1 MKKNKKRIKKNLK
14 KVIKI
19 KRKTLNKIKINKK
32 KKRMKSFKKNFS
44 NKKIK
49 LNKKKKKTKKLQ
61 RKKIQLSKKKKIN
74 KRIKLKNKIKKNKAK
89 NKIKKNKAK
98 NKIKK
103 NYFYKILPLTKIK
116 NGLINKFNIK
126 IFVLKLF
133 DPIIGKYNDY
143 LKKKKNE
150 KIKKIEEDRKEKEKQ
165 LKVEE
170 QLKAQFKEKELKDE
184 IKIARERERDIK
196 NFLRKEQAEIRREH
210 AERQRKFLA
219 QLKLEKQIERF
230 QIREIKELE
239 NLEKISLKE
248 QRDDYVGLQ
257 ARIQKLKDKYR
268 AIRDEKI
275 RERVEAL
282 GVQIKEGDDRDVL
295 LKKEKEYRIE
305 RHKIENCLESFYRS
319 SASLC
324 FQINKRYITKH
335 QSILRCIDRRFENGE
350 IFIKWDDSPEDDW
363 LLLLYIKN
371 NLPKDGVIIED
382 KTNPEKNVSHEFK
395 TNEIFRANDLMVDQ
409 IVKMLERER
418 TKKAS

>member
-89 NKIKKNKAK
+89 NKAK

-116 NGLINKFNIK
+116 NGLINKFNVK

-305 RHKIENCLESFYRS
+305 RHKIESCLESFYRS

-350 IFIKWDDSPEDDW
+350 IFIKWDDSSEDDW

-371 NLPKDGVIIED
+371 NSPKDGVIIED

>member
-14 KVIKI
+14 KIIKI

-32 KKRMKSFKKNFS
+32 RKRMKSFKKNFS

-74 KRIKLKNKIKKNKAK
+74 KKIKLK

-116 NGLINKFNIK
+116 NGLINKFNVK

-143 LKKKKNE
+143 LKKNKNE
-150 KIKKIEEDRKEKEKQ
+150 KIKKIEEDRKQKEKQ
-165 LKVEE
+165 LKVKE

-324 FQINKRYITKH
+324 FQINKRYTTNH

>member
-1 MKKNKKRIKKNLK
+1 MKKNKKKIKKYIK

-32 KKRMKSFKKNFS
+32 KKRIKSIKKYFPNKKN
-44 NKKIK
+44 K
-49 LNKKKKKTKKLQ
+49 LNKKKNKTKKLQ
-61 RKKIQLSKKKKIN
+61 RKKAQLSKKRKIN
-74 KRIKLKNKIKKNKAK
+74 KKIKL
-89 NKIKKNKAK
+89 K

-103 NYFYKILPLTKIK
+103 NYFYKILPLMKIK
-116 NGLINKFNIK
+116 DELINKFNVK
-126 IFVLKLF
+126 ICVLKLF

-143 LKKKKNE
+143 LKRKKNE

-165 LKVEE
+165 LKVDE

-184 IKIARERERDIK
+184 IKIARERKRDIK

-210 AERQRKFLA
+210 AERQRKFLV

-282 GVQIKEGDDRDVL
+282 GVQIKEGDDRDIL

-350 IFIKWDDSPEDDW
+350 IFIKWDDSSEDDW

-371 NLPKDGVIIED
+371 NSPKDGVIIED

-418 TKKAS
+418 IKKAS

>member
-89 NKIKKNKAK
+89 NKAK

-116 NGLINKFNIK
+116 DGLINKFNVK

-350 IFIKWDDSPEDDW
+350 IFIKWDDSSEDDW

-371 NLPKDGVIIED
+371 NSPKDGVIIED

>member
-61 RKKIQLSKKKKIN
+61 RKKIQSSKKKKIN
-74 KRIKLKNKIKKNKAK
+74 KKIKLKNKIKKNKA
-89 NKIKKNKAK
+89 KNKAK

-116 NGLINKFNIK
+116 NGLINKFNVK

-165 LKVEE
+165 LKVKE

-230 QIREIKELE
+230 QIREVKELE

-305 RHKIENCLESFYRS
+305 RHKIESCLESFYRS

-350 IFIKWDDSPEDDW
+350 IFIKWDDSSEDDW

>member
-1 MKKNKKRIKKNLK
+1 MKKNKKRTKKNLK

-61 RKKIQLSKKKKIN
+61 RKKIQLSKKKN

-89 NKIKKNKAK
+89 NKIKKNF
-98 NKIKK
+98 
-103 NYFYKILPLTKIK
+103 FYKILPLTKIK
-116 NGLINKFNIK
+116 NGLINKFNVK

-170 QLKAQFKEKELKDE
+170 QLKAQSKEKELKDE

-210 AERQRKFLA
+210 AERQRKFLV

-350 IFIKWDDSPEDDW
+350 IFIKWDDSSEDDW

-371 NLPKDGVIIED
+371 NSPKDGVIIED

>member
-1 MKKNKKRIKKNLK
+1 MKKNKKKIKKNLK
-14 KVIKI
+14 KIIKI

-32 KKRMKSFKKNFS
+32 RKRMKSFKKNFS

-61 RKKIQLSKKKKIN
+61 RKKIQLNKK
-74 KRIKLKNKIKKNKAK
+74 IKLKSKIKKKKAK
-89 NKIKKNKAK
+89 NKIKKNF
-98 NKIKK
+98 
-103 NYFYKILPLTKIK
+103 FYKILPLMKIK
-116 NGLINKFNIK
+116 DELINKFNVK
-126 IFVLKLF
+126 IFVLKFF

-150 KIKKIEEDRKEKEKQ
+150 KIKKIEEDRKKKEKQ
-165 LKVEE
+165 LKIEE

-210 AERQRKFLA
+210 AERQRKFLV
-219 QLKLEKQIERF
+219 QLKLERQIERF

-350 IFIKWDDSPEDDW
+350 IFIKWDDSSEDDW

-371 NLPKDGVIIED
+371 NSPKDGVIIED
-382 KTNPEKNVSHEFK
+382 KTNPEKNASHEFK

>member
-32 KKRMKSFKKNFS
+32 KKTMKSFKKNFS

-61 RKKIQLSKKKKIN
+61 RKKIQLSKKKN

-89 NKIKKNKAK
+89 NKAKKK
-98 NKIKK
+98 
-103 NYFYKILPLTKIK
+103 YFYKILPLTKIK

-165 LKVEE
+165 LRAEE

>member
-19 KRKTLNKIKINKK
+19 KRKTLNKIKTNKK

-89 NKIKKNKAK
+89 NKAK

-103 NYFYKILPLTKIK
+103 NFFYKILPLTKIK

-210 AERQRKFLA
+210 AERQRKFLV

>member
-1 MKKNKKRIKKNLK
+1 MKKNKKRTKKNLK

-61 RKKIQLSKKKKIN
+61 RKKIQLSKKKN

-89 NKIKKNKAK
+89 NKTKKK
-98 NKIKK
+98 
-103 NYFYKILPLTKIK
+103 YFYKILPLTKIK

-133 DPIIGKYNDY
+133 DPIIGKYNNY

-150 KIKKIEEDRKEKEKQ
+150 KIQKIEEDRKEKEKQ

-170 QLKAQFKEKELKDE
+170 QLKAQFKEKEFKDE
-184 IKIARERERDIK
+184 IRIARERERDIK

-350 IFIKWDDSPEDDW
+350 IFIKWDDSSEDDW

-371 NLPKDGVIIED
+371 NSPKDGVIIED

>member
-1 MKKNKKRIKKNLK
+1 MKKNKKKIKKNLK

-89 NKIKKNKAK
+89 NKAK

-116 NGLINKFNIK
+116 DGLINKFNVK

-350 IFIKWDDSPEDDW
+350 IFIKWDDSSEDDW

-371 NLPKDGVIIED
+371 NSPKDGVIIED

>member
-49 LNKKKKKTKKLQ
+49 LNKKRKKTKKLQ

-89 NKIKKNKAK
+89 NKAK

-116 NGLINKFNIK
+116 NGLINKFNVK

-350 IFIKWDDSPEDDW
+350 IFIKWDDSSEDDW

-371 NLPKDGVIIED
+371 NSPKDGVIIED

>member
-1 MKKNKKRIKKNLK
+1 MKKNKKRTKKNLK

-74 KRIKLKNKIKKNKAK
+74 KRIKLKNKIKKN
-89 NKIKKNKAK
+89 
-98 NKIKK
+98 
-103 NYFYKILPLTKIK
+103 YFYKILPLMKIK
-116 NGLINKFNIK
+116 DELINKFNLK

-196 NFLRKEQAEIRREH
+196 NFLRKEQAEIRRQH
-210 AERQRKFLA
+210 SERQRKFLV

-371 NLPKDGVIIED
+371 NSPKDGVIIED

-395 TNEIFRANDLMVDQ
+395 TNEIFRANDLKVDQ

>member
-1 MKKNKKRIKKNLK
+1 MKKNKKRTKKNLK

-19 KRKTLNKIKINKK
+19 KRKSLNKIKTNKK

-89 NKIKKNKAK
+89 
-98 NKIKK
+98 K
-103 NYFYKILPLTKIK
+103 NYFYKILPLIKIK
-116 NGLINKFNIK
+116 DGLINKFNVK

-350 IFIKWDDSPEDDW
+350 IFIKWDDSSEDDW

-371 NLPKDGVIIED
+371 NSPKDGVIIED

-409 IVKMLERER
+409 IVKMLERAR
-418 TKKAS
+418 IKKAS

>member
-1 MKKNKKRIKKNLK
+1 MKKNKKKIKKNLK

-61 RKKIQLSKKKKIN
+61 RKKIQLSKKKKKN
-74 KRIKLKNKIKKNKAK
+74 KRIKLKNKIKKNKHK
-89 NKIKKNKAK
+89 NKVK

-116 NGLINKFNIK
+116 DGLINKFNVK

>member
-1 MKKNKKRIKKNLK
+1 MKKNKKRKKKNLK

-49 LNKKKKKTKKLQ
+49 LNKKRKKTKKLQ

-89 NKIKKNKAK
+89 NKAK

-116 NGLINKFNIK
+116 DGLINKFNVK

-165 LKVEE
+165 LKVKE

-350 IFIKWDDSPEDDW
+350 IFIKWDDSSEDDW

-371 NLPKDGVIIED
+371 NSPKDGVIIED

>member
-49 LNKKKKKTKKLQ
+49 LNKKRKKTKKLQ

-74 KRIKLKNKIKKNKAK
+74 KKIKLK

-116 NGLINKFNIK
+116 NGLINKFNVK

-371 NLPKDGVIIED
+371 NSPKDGVIIED

>member
-19 KRKTLNKIKINKK
+19 KKKTLNKIKINKK
-32 KKRMKSFKKNFS
+32 KKRMKRYKKSFS

-61 RKKIQLSKKKKIN
+61 RKKIQLTEKKKIN
-74 KRIKLKNKIKKNKAK
+74 KRIKLK

-170 QLKAQFKEKELKDE
+170 QLKAQFKEKEFKDE
-184 IKIARERERDIK
+184 IRIARERERDIK

-324 FQINKRYITKH
+324 FQINKRYTTKH

>member
-61 RKKIQLSKKKKIN
+61 RKKIQLSKKKN

-89 NKIKKNKAK
+89 NKAKKK
-98 NKIKK
+98 
-103 NYFYKILPLTKIK
+103 YFYKILPLTKIK

-165 LKVEE
+165 LRAEE

>member
-1 MKKNKKRIKKNLK
+1 MKKNKKKIKKNLK
-14 KVIKI
+14 KIIKI

-32 KKRMKSFKKNFS
+32 RKRMKSFKKNFS

-49 LNKKKKKTKKLQ
+49 LNKKKKKTKKIQ
-61 RKKIQLSKKKKIN
+61 RKKIQLSKKKIN
-74 KRIKLKNKIKKNKAK
+74 KRIKLKSKIKKNKT
-89 NKIKKNKAK
+89 K

-103 NYFYKILPLTKIK
+103 NYFYKILPLMKIK
-116 NGLINKFNIK
+116 DELINKFNVK
-126 IFVLKLF
+126 IFVLKFF

-150 KIKKIEEDRKEKEKQ
+150 KIKKIEEDRKKKEKQ
-165 LKVEE
+165 LKIEE

-184 IKIARERERDIK
+184 IKIARERGRDIK
-196 NFLRKEQAEIRREH
+196 NFLRKEQAEIRKEH
-210 AERQRKFLA
+210 AERQRKFLV
-219 QLKLEKQIERF
+219 QLKLERQIERF

-248 QRDDYVGLQ
+248 QRDDYAGLQ

-350 IFIKWDDSPEDDW
+350 IFIKWDDSSEDDW

-371 NLPKDGVIIED
+371 NSPKDGVIIED
-382 KTNPEKNVSHEFK
+382 KTNPEKNASHEFK

>member
-89 NKIKKNKAK
+89 NKAK

-116 NGLINKFNIK
+116 NGLINKFNVK

-350 IFIKWDDSPEDDW
+350 IFIKWDDSSEDDW

-371 NLPKDGVIIED
+371 NSPKDGVIIED

>member
-1 MKKNKKRIKKNLK
+1 MKKNKKRTKKNLK

-44 NKKIK
+44 NKKIQS
-49 LNKKKKKTKKLQ
+49 NKK
-61 RKKIQLSKKKKIN
+61 RKKIKKFQRKKIN
-74 KRIKLKNKIKKNKAK
+74 KRIKLK

-116 NGLINKFNIK
+116 NGLINKFNVK

-170 QLKAQFKEKELKDE
+170 QLKTQFKEKELKEE

-196 NFLRKEQAEIRREH
+196 NFLRKEQAVIRREH
-210 AERQRKFLA
+210 AERQRKFLV

-282 GVQIKEGDDRDVL
+282 GVQIKEDDDRDAL
-295 LKKEKEYRIE
+295 LQKEKEYRIE

-350 IFIKWDDSPEDDW
+350 IFIKWDDSSEDDW

-371 NLPKDGVIIED
+371 NSPKDGVIIED

>member
-32 KKRMKSFKKNFS
+32 KKRMKRYKKSFL

-89 NKIKKNKAK
+89 NKAK

-116 NGLINKFNIK
+116 NGLINKFNVK

-165 LKVEE
+165 LKVKE

-210 AERQRKFLA
+210 AERQRKFLV

-350 IFIKWDDSPEDDW
+350 IFIKWDDSSEDDW

-371 NLPKDGVIIED
+371 NSPKDGVIIED

>member
-89 NKIKKNKAK
+89 NKAKKK
-98 NKIKK
+98 
-103 NYFYKILPLTKIK
+103 YFYKILPLTKIK

-210 AERQRKFLA
+210 AERQKKFLA

-350 IFIKWDDSPEDDW
+350 IFIKWDDSPEEDW
-363 LLLLYIKN
+363 LLLIYIKN
-371 NLPKDGVIIED
+371 NLPKEGIVIED
-382 KTNPEKNVSHEFK
+382 KTNPEKNISHEFK
-395 TNEIFRANDLMVDQ
+395 TNEIFKASDMMVDALTQ
-409 IVKMLERER
+409 LLEKER

>member
-1 MKKNKKRIKKNLK
+1 MKKKKKLKRILKIKKKTLDRRKNKKTKKKLKKNIKTKGKNLGNK
-14 KVIKI
+14 RKKI
-19 KRKTLNKIKINKK
+19 KNFKK
-32 KKRMKSFKKNFS
+32 KK
-44 NKKIK
+44 IQ
-49 LNKKKKKTKKLQ
+49 LNKKKKILKKV
-61 RKKIQLSKKKKIN
+61 KK
-74 KRIKLKNKIKKNKAK
+74 IKLKDKIKKDNL
-89 NKIKKNKAK
+89 
-98 NKIKK
+98 
-103 NYFYKILPLTKIK
+103 YRILPLTKIK
-116 NGLINKFNIK
+116 KKLIKTFNIK
-126 IFVLKLF
+126 IFILNLF

-150 KIKKIEEDRKEKEKQ
+150 KIKKIEEERKEREKKLKIVEHLKIQ
-165 LKVEE
+165 L
-170 QLKAQFKEKELKDE
+170 KEKELKDE
-184 IKIARERERDIK
+184 IKIAREREKDIK

-219 QLKLEKQIERF
+219 QLKLEKQIEKF
-230 QIREIKELE
+230 QILEIKELE
-239 NLEKISLKE
+239 NLEKISLRE
-248 QRDDYVGLQ
+248 QRDDYAGLQ
-257 ARIQKLKDKYR
+257 ARIQKLKEKYQ

-275 RERVEAL
+275 RGRVEAL
-282 GVQIKEGDDRDVL
+282 GVEIKEGDDRESL
-295 LKKEKEYRIE
+295 LQKEKEYRIE

-324 FQINKRYITKH
+324 FQINKRYTTKH

-350 IFIKWDDSPEDDW
+350 IFIKWDDSSEKDW

-409 IVKMLERER
+409 LVKMLERER

>member
-1 MKKNKKRIKKNLK
+1 MKKNKKRTKKNLK

-32 KKRMKSFKKNFS
+32 KKRTKSFEKNFS

-49 LNKKKKKTKKLQ
+49 LNKKRKKTKKLQ

-89 NKIKKNKAK
+89 NKTKKK
-98 NKIKK
+98 
-103 NYFYKILPLTKIK
+103 YFYKILPLTKIK

>member
-32 KKRMKSFKKNFS
+32 NKRMKSFKKNFS

-49 LNKKKKKTKKLQ
+49 LNKKNNKTKKLQ
-61 RKKIQLSKKKKIN
+61 IKKIQLSKKKKIN

-89 NKIKKNKAK
+89 NKIKKN
-98 NKIKK
+98 
-103 NYFYKILPLTKIK
+103 YFYKNLKLTKIK
-116 NGLINKFNIK
+116 DGLINKFNVK

-248 QRDDYVGLQ
+248 ERDDYVGLH

-371 NLPKDGVIIED
+371 NSPKDGVIIED

>member
-1 MKKNKKRIKKNLK
+1 MKKKKKLKKVLKIKKRILNRGKNKKTKKKLKKNIKTKRKNLGK
-14 KVIKI
+14 KKKKI
-19 KRKTLNKIKINKK
+19 KNFKRRKIQSNKK
-32 KKRMKSFKKNFS
+32 KKILKKV
-44 NKKIK
+44 KKIK
-49 LNKKKKKTKKLQ
+49 LKD
-61 RKKIQLSKKKKIN
+61 
-74 KRIKLKNKIKKNKAK
+74 KIKKDNL
-89 NKIKKNKAK
+89 
-98 NKIKK
+98 
-103 NYFYKILPLTKIK
+103 YGILPLKKIK
-116 NGLINKFNIK
+116 EKLIKAFNIK
-126 IFVLKLF
+126 IFILNLF

-150 KIKKIEEDRKEKEKQ
+150 KIKKIEEERKEKEKK
-165 LKVEE
+165 LKIEE
-170 QLKAQFKEKELKDE
+170 QLKIQLKEKELKEE
-184 IKIARERERDIK
+184 IKIAREREKDIK

-210 AERQRKFLA
+210 AGRQRKFFA
-219 QLKLEKQIERF
+219 QLKLEKQIEKF

-239 NLEKISLKE
+239 NLEKISLRE
-248 QRDDYVGLQ
+248 QRDDYAGLQ
-257 ARIQKLKDKYR
+257 ARIQKLKEKYQ

-282 GVQIKEGDDRDVL
+282 GVEIKEGDDREAL
-295 LKKEKEYRIE
+295 LQKEKKYRIE

-350 IFIKWDDSPEDDW
+350 IFIKWDDSSEEDW

-371 NLPKDGVIIED
+371 NSPKDGVIIED

-409 IVKMLERER
+409 LVKMLERER

>member
-61 RKKIQLSKKKKIN
+61 RKKIQLRKKIN
-74 KRIKLKNKIKKNKAK
+74 KRIKLK

-282 GVQIKEGDDRDVL
+282 GVQIKESDDRDVL

-305 RHKIENCLESFYRS
+305 RHKIESCLESFYRS

-350 IFIKWDDSPEDDW
+350 IFIKWDDSPDDDW
-363 LLLLYIKN
+363 FLLLYIKN

>member
-14 KVIKI
+14 KIIKI

-32 KKRMKSFKKNFS
+32 RKRMKSFKKNFS

-74 KRIKLKNKIKKNKAK
+74 KKIKLKSKIKKK
-89 NKIKKNKAK
+89 KAK

-103 NYFYKILPLTKIK
+103 NYFYKILPLMKIK
-116 NGLINKFNIK
+116 DELINKFNVK
-126 IFVLKLF
+126 IFVLKFF

-150 KIKKIEEDRKEKEKQ
+150 KIKKIEEERKEKEKK
-165 LKVEE
+165 LKIEE
-170 QLKAQFKEKELKDE
+170 QLKIQLKEKELKEE
-184 IKIARERERDIK
+184 IKIAREREKDIK

-210 AERQRKFLA
+210 AGRQRKFFA
-219 QLKLEKQIERF
+219 QLKLEKQIEKF

-239 NLEKISLKE
+239 NLEKISLRE
-248 QRDDYVGLQ
+248 QRDDYAGLQ
-257 ARIQKLKDKYR
+257 ARIQKLKEKYQ

-282 GVQIKEGDDRDVL
+282 GVEIKEGDDREAL
-295 LKKEKEYRIE
+295 LQKEKKYRIE

-350 IFIKWDDSPEDDW
+350 IFIKWDDSSEEDW

-371 NLPKDGVIIED
+371 NSPKDGVIIED

-409 IVKMLERER
+409 LVKMLERER

>member
-1 MKKNKKRIKKNLK
+1 MKKNKKRTKKNLK

-61 RKKIQLSKKKKIN
+61 RKKIQLSKKRKIN
-74 KRIKLKNKIKKNKAK
+74 KKIKLKNKIKKNKAK
-89 NKIKKNKAK
+89 KK
-98 NKIKK
+98 
-103 NYFYKILPLTKIK
+103 YFYKILPLTKIK

-282 GVQIKEGDDRDVL
+282 GVQIKESDDRDVL

-324 FQINKRYITKH
+324 FQINKRYTTKH

-350 IFIKWDDSPEDDW
+350 IFIKWDDSSEDDW

-371 NLPKDGVIIED
+371 NSPKDGVIIED

>member
-1 MKKNKKRIKKNLK
+1 MKKNKKKIKKNLK

-89 NKIKKNKAK
+89 NKAK

-116 NGLINKFNIK
+116 NGLINKFNVK

>member
-14 KVIKI
+14 KVIKN
-19 KRKTLNKIKINKK
+19 KKKALNKIKINKK
-32 KKRMKSFKKNFS
+32 RKRMKSFKKNFS

-49 LNKKKKKTKKLQ
+49 LNKKKKKTKKIQ
-61 RKKIQLSKKKKIN
+61 RKKIQLSKKKIN
-74 KRIKLKNKIKKNKAK
+74 KRIKLKSKIKKNKT
-89 NKIKKNKAK
+89 K

-103 NYFYKILPLTKIK
+103 NYFYKILPLMKIK
-116 NGLINKFNIK
+116 DDLINKFNVK

-150 KIKKIEEDRKEKEKQ
+150 KIKKIEEDRKKKEKQ
-165 LKVEE
+165 LKIEE

-196 NFLRKEQAEIRREH
+196 NFLRKEQAEIRKEH
-210 AERQRKFLA
+210 AERQRKFLV
-219 QLKLEKQIERF
+219 QLKLERQIERF

-248 QRDDYVGLQ
+248 QRDDYAGLQ

-350 IFIKWDDSPEDDW
+350 IFIKWDDSSEDDW

-371 NLPKDGVIIED
+371 NSPEDGVIIED

>member
-89 NKIKKNKAK
+89 NKAK

-116 NGLINKFNIK
+116 DGLINKFNVK

-230 QIREIKELE
+230 QIREVKELE

-350 IFIKWDDSPEDDW
+350 IFIKWDDSSEDDW

-371 NLPKDGVIIED
+371 NSPKDGVIIED

>member
-1 MKKNKKRIKKNLK
+1 MKKNKKSIKKKL
-14 KVIKI
+14 KI
-19 KRKTLNKIKINKK
+19 KRKSLNKIKP
-32 KKRMKSFKKNFS
+32 
-44 NKKIK
+44 
-49 LNKKKKKTKKLQ
+49 NKKKKKIKKFQ
-61 RKKIQLSKKKKIN
+61 RKKIQSNKKKKKIKKFQRKKIKLSKKKKII
-74 KRIKLKNKIKKNKAK
+74 KRIKFK

-150 KIKKIEEDRKEKEKQ
+150 KIKKIEKDRKEKEKQ

-350 IFIKWDDSPEDDW
+350 IFIKWDDSPADDW

-371 NLPKDGVIIED
+371 NSPKDGVIIED
-382 KTNPEKNVSHEFK
+382 KTNPEKNASHEFK

-409 IVKMLERER
+409 IVKMLEREK

>member
-49 LNKKKKKTKKLQ
+49 LNKKKKKKTKKLQ

-89 NKIKKNKAK
+89 NKAK

-103 NYFYKILPLTKIK
+103 NYFYKILSLTKIK
-116 NGLINKFNIK
+116 DGLINKFNVK

-350 IFIKWDDSPEDDW
+350 IFIKWDDSSEDDW

-371 NLPKDGVIIED
+371 NSPKDGVIIED

>member
-19 KRKTLNKIKINKK
+19 KKKTLNKIKINKK
-32 KKRMKSFKKNFS
+32 KKRMKRYKKSFS

-61 RKKIQLSKKKKIN
+61 RKKIQLTEKKKIN

-89 NKIKKNKAK
+89 NKAKKK
-98 NKIKK
+98 
-103 NYFYKILPLTKIK
+103 YFYKILPLTKIK

-324 FQINKRYITKH
+324 FQISKRYITKH